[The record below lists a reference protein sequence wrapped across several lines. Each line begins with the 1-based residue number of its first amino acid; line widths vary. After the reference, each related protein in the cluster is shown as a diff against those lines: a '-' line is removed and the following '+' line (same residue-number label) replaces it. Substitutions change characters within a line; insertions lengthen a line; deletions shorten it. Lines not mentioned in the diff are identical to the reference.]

1 MEALTELTEA
11 QAATT
16 CTIPVS
22 LFTLFLTLCDTG
34 SMEALP
40 ELTKARA
47 AAACSIL
54 GNSLVVSGGFGTGAG
69 YLSLVEKLDLT

>member
-1 MEALTELTEA
+1 
-11 QAATT
+11 
-16 CTIPVS
+16 
-22 LFTLFLTLCDTG
+22 
-34 SMEALP
+34 MEALP

-69 YLSLVEKLDLT
+69 YLTLVEKLDLT

>member
-1 MEALTELTEA
+1 MEAL
-11 QAATT
+11 
-16 CTIPVS
+16 
-22 LFTLFLTLCDTG
+22 LTLCDAG
-34 SMEALP
+34 NMEALP

-69 YLSLVEKLDLT
+69 YLTLVEKLDLT

>member
-1 MEALTELTEA
+1 MEAL
-11 QAATT
+11 
-16 CTIPVS
+16 
-22 LFTLFLTLCDTG
+22 LTLCDAG

-54 GNSLVVSGGFGTGAG
+54 GNSLVVSGGYLSGG

>member
-1 MEALTELTEA
+1 MEALLTHSDA
-11 QAATT
+11 
-16 CTIPVS
+16 
-22 LFTLFLTLCDTG
+22 G

-54 GNSLVVSGGFGTGAG
+54 GNSLLVSGGFGTGTG
-69 YLSLVEKLDLT
+69 YLTLVEKLDLT